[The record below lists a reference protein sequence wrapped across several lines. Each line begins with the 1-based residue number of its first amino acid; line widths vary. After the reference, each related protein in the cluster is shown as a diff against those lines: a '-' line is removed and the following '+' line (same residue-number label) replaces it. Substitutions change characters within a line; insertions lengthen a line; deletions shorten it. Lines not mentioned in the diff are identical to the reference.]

1 MTDFQKPLTRRG
13 GVAPRLAPGTPRRVI
28 AVTRLARLSHGLPT
42 GPGAPPRRPT
52 CGGAEYT
59 TPHLA
64 ARASLGRRVGGIA
77 KWPTASTAAPPRNLR
92 QGH

>member
-1 MTDFQKPLTRRG
+1 MTKPLTRRG
-13 GVAPRLAPGTPRRVI
+13 GVAPRLASRTPRGM
-28 AVTRLARLSHGLPT
+28 AVTRLARLT
-42 GPGAPPRRPT
+42 GYPLSQARQTRRPT